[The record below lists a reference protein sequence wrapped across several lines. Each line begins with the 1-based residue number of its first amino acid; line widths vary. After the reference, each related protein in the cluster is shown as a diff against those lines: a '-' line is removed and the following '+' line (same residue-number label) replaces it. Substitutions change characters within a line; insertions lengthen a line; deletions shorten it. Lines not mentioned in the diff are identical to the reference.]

1 MANALALPHIFE
13 IAFDALTAAVGGLV
27 ILLAL
32 RVAPALTLS
41 AHRLALRISIIAAV
55 LIIGAQMAEVWADFS
70 RLSTIEDAAADV
82 AELIAVC
89 FVGLALHLM
98 GRAEKVE
105 ISSLRREAN
114 VDHLT
119 GLVSRSF
126 FHRAAERRIE
136 LYKRNGLPLACA
148 VLDVDNFKSYNDRY
162 GHGSGD
168 EALRRVGRVLRRST
182 RADDVV
188 ARYGGEEFVILMP
201 GTSPGAALVRME
213 TLRREI
219 AATPIDLSDGETLR
233 VDFSAGIAGT
243 PADVEA
249 TTPKALLTC
258 ADARLLA
265 AKRAGRG
272 RCIGAE
278 ASSSMQHVRLT
289 AR

>member
-41 AHRLALRISIIAAV
+41 AHRLALRISIVAAV
-55 LIIGAQMAEVWADFS
+55 LITAAQVAEVLAVFS
-70 RLSTIEDAAADV
+70 RLSSVEDAAADV

-89 FVGLALHLM
+89 FVGLALHQM
-98 GRAEKVE
+98 GRAEEEE
-105 ISSLRREAN
+105 ISPLRRAAD

-136 LYKRNGLPLACA
+136 LYRRNGLPLACA
-148 VLDVDNFKSYNDRY
+148 VLDVDDFKSYNDSY

-168 EALRRVGRVLRRST
+168 EALRCVGRVLHEST

-188 ARYGGEEFVILMP
+188 ARYGGEEFVVLMGGNIEDAIEVAERVRRGVEHESITGN
-201 GTSPGAALVRME
+201 GTPLGSAVTVSVGVAALTEDVSSLE
-213 TLRREI
+213 QLVEK
-219 AATPIDLSDGETLR
+219 
-233 VDFSAGIAGT
+233 
-243 PADVEA
+243 ADDE
-249 TTPKALLTC
+249 LY
-258 ADARLLA
+258 R
-265 AKRAGRG
+265 AKRAGKNRVAASG
-272 RCIGAE
+272 E
-278 ASSSMQHVRLT
+278 AVRT
-289 AR
+289 RSGE